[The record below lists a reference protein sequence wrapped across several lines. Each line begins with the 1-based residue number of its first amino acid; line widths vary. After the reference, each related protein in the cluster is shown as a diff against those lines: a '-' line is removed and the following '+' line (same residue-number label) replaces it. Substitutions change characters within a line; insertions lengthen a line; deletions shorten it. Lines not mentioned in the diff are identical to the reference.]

1 MVAKKKK
8 NAGAIPMADLV
19 GQYHHIKKEIQKAID
34 EVLESGRFILGPQV
48 KALEEE
54 LAAYCETKHAV
65 ACNSG
70 TDALQ
75 LALMALH
82 VGPGDEVITTP
93 FTFVATAEVIG
104 LLGAKPVFVDIDPV
118 TYNIDPGKIENAVSR
133 KTRAIIPVH
142 LYGQPADMDAIN
154 LVAKKHKLPVIEDAC
169 QAIGATYKGRKVCSL
184 GEMACLSFFPSKNL
198 GAYGDGGMI
207 LTSDPELEKSLRVIA
222 NHGQDKR
229 YHHSMLGI
237 NSRLDTIQ
245 AAILHVRLRH
255 LDDWSEARQ
264 DRAALY
270 TELLSGL
277 NINTPVISETNT
289 HVFHQYSI
297 RVKERDQLQNH
308 LQEAGIATAIHYPIP
323 LHLQP
328 AFRQYGKGI
337 GSLPVAESVANEVL
351 SLPMYPE
358 LEEEK
363 IHTIVER
370 IAEFMNR

>member
-1 MVAKKKK
+1 
-8 NAGAIPMADLV
+8 MADLV
-19 GQYHHIKKEIQKAID
+19 GQYHGIKKEIQKAIN

-48 KALEEE
+48 RALEEE
-54 LAAYCETKHAV
+54 LAAYCEAKHAI

-75 LALMALH
+75 LALMALG
-82 VGPGDEVITTP
+82 VGPDDEVITTP

-104 LLGAKPVFVDIDPV
+104 ILGAKPVFVDIDPV
-118 TYNIDPGKIENAVSR
+118 TYNIDPSQIEKAVTK
-133 KTRAIIPVH
+133 KTKAIIPVH
-142 LYGQPADMDAIN
+142 LYGQPADMDAI
-154 LVAKKHKLPVIEDAC
+154 LAVAKKHKLPVIEDAA
-169 QAIGATYKGRKVCSL
+169 QAVGATYKGRKVCSF
-184 GEMACLSFFPSKNL
+184 GVMACLSFFPSKNL

-207 LTSDPELEKSLRVIA
+207 LTADPELEKKIRVIA

-229 YHHSMLGI
+229 YHHSLLGI

-245 AAILHVRLRH
+245 AAILQVRLRH
-255 LDDWSEARQ
+255 LDAWSEARM

-270 TELLSGL
+270 TELLKPL
-277 NINTPVISETNT
+277 DVIPPAIAETCT

-297 RVKERDQLQNH
+297 RVKNRDRLQDK

-328 AFRQYGKGI
+328 AFRHYGKGE
-337 GSLPVAESVANEVL
+337 GSLPVAESVAKEVL

-363 IHTIVER
+363 IQYIVDQ
-370 IAEFMNR
+370 IAGFLKS

>member
-1 MVAKKKK
+1 MKK

-19 GQYHHIKKEIQKAID
+19 GQYHHIKEEIQKAID

>member
-1 MVAKKKK
+1 MNK
-8 NAGAIPMADLV
+8 NAGAVPMADLV
-19 GQYHHIKKEIQKAID
+19 GQYHHIRKEIQKAIN

-54 LAAYCETKHAV
+54 LAVYCETSHAV

-75 LALMALH
+75 MALMTLH

-118 TYNIDPGKIENAVSR
+118 TYNIDPGKIERAVSR

-142 LYGQPADMDAIN
+142 LYGQSADMDAIN
-154 LVAKKHKLPVIEDAC
+154 SIAKKHKLPVIEDAC
-169 QAIGATYKGRKVCSL
+169 QAIGAAYKGRKVCSL

-207 LTSDPELEKSLRVIA
+207 LTSDPELEKSLRIIA

-245 AAILHVRLRH
+245 AAILQVRLRH
-255 LDDWSEARQ
+255 LDDWSEARK

-270 TELLSGL
+270 TELLSSL
-277 NINTPVISETNT
+277 DIKTPVIAETNT

-297 RVKERDQLQNH
+297 RVKERDRLQEH
-308 LQEAGIATAIHYPIP
+308 LQEAGIATAIHYPVP

-328 AFRQYGKGI
+328 AFEHYGRGA
-337 GSLPVAESVANEVL
+337 GSLPVAESVAKEVL

-363 IHTIVER
+363 IHYIVEQ
-370 IAEFMNR
+370 IAEFVHR

>member
-1 MVAKKKK
+1 MENK
-8 NAGAIPMADLV
+8 AGTIPMADLV
-19 GQYHHIKKEIQKAID
+19 GQYHTIKKEIQKAIN

-54 LAAYCETKHAV
+54 LAAYCETAHAV

-82 VGPGDEVITTP
+82 LGPGDEVITTP

-104 LLGAKPVFVDIDPV
+104 LLGARPVFVDIDPV
-118 TYNIDPGKIENAVSR
+118 TYNIDPEKIEKAVSR
-133 KTRAIIPVH
+133 KTKAIIPVH
-142 LYGQPADMDAIN
+142 LYGQPADMDPINAI
-154 LVAKKHKLPVIEDAC
+154 AKKHKLPVIEDAC
-169 QAIGATYKGRKVCSL
+169 QAIGATYKGKKVCSL
-184 GEMACLSFFPSKNL
+184 GKMACLSFFPSKNL

-207 LTSDPELEKSLRVIA
+207 LTSDPELEMSLRIIA

-237 NSRLDTIQ
+237 NSRLDTVQ
-245 AAILHVRLRH
+245 AAILQVRLRH
-255 LDDWSEARQ
+255 LDNWSEARK

-270 TELLSGL
+270 TELLSDL
-277 NINTPVISETNT
+277 DIITPVVAETNT

-297 RVKERDQLQNH
+297 RVKNRDQLQVH
-308 LQEAGIATAIHYPIP
+308 LQEAGVATAIHYPIP

-328 AFRQYGKGI
+328 AYRRFGKGT
-337 GSLPVAESVANEVL
+337 GSLPVAESVAKEVL

-358 LEEEK
+358 LEEDK
-363 IHTIVER
+363 IHIIVDR
-370 IAEFMNR
+370 ISEFVCR